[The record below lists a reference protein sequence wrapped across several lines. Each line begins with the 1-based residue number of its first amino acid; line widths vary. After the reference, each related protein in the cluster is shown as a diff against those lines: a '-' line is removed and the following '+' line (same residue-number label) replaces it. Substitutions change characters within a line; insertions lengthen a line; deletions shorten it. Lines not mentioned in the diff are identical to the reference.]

1 MVRNNKVIVEIL
13 IPDKFFLLLLGIPP
27 FTQNVGEGFRQP
39 YAADA
44 GSGLGRF
51 EYQSCFGIAH
61 YGWKHKA
68 NIPIA
73 KCVHYVL

>member
-13 IPDKFFLLLLGIPP
+13 IREKFFLLLLGIPP

-51 EYQSCFGIAH
+51 EYQSCLGLLIT
-61 YGWKHKA
+61 GGNTKR
-68 NIPIA
+68 IS
-73 KCVHYVL
+73 